1 MIADPAIRN
10 DWQVVY
16 RSCDLHEGAI
26 QPIVNGQRPALRPEE
41 FRRKLHVRAE
51 KLSVLYRRSL
61 HEMGA
66 TGATN

>member
-10 DWQVVY
+10 DWQVVHH
-16 RSCDLHEGAI
+16 SCDLHECAI
-26 QPIVNGQRPALRPEE
+26 QPIVNGQQPALRPEE
-41 FRRKLHVRAE
+41 FRRELHVRAE
-51 KLSVLYRRSL
+51 ELSVLYRRSL